1 MASKDNPEYTV
12 YAVASGVKY
21 DLTPITEAITIT
33 DQKKQMAKSVVL
45 ELANIKL
52 GDTWM
57 SSILMPRDRIFIYA
71 DDGEQKEEVFR
82 GFVWTR
88 KYQSSLSGYNLRLL
102 CYDNLI
108 YWQESQDHLF
118 FADGKST
125 KDILSTICESW
136 GITMSYEYESITHSK
151 LALRGTLSDIITSDI
166 LDLVKDRTGKK
177 YVILSEKDQVIIR
190 SYGSNSVIYEAKA
203 GNNTTKTT
211 SEYTM
216 DDMTTKVII
225 YGKADD
231 DDRQPVEATLS
242 GNTEKYGTLQKI
254 INRSTNTSLADAKK
268 EAQSMLGEDGTPKWE
283 YTVEL
288 VDIPWI
294 RKGDKVKVA
303 AGDIVDTLIAVSI
316 DRDISNKGKTMTLTL
331 EKP

>member
-268 EAQSMLGEDGTPKWE
+268 EAQSMLDEDGTPKWE

>member
-12 YAVASGVKY
+12 YAVANGVKY

-268 EAQSMLGEDGTPKWE
+268 EAQSMLDEDGTPKWE